1 MCLDGKATQKL
12 TTDLQITVTLAAK
25 TVATTPQNCSVMTD
39 KIELHGL
46 LSLSHVSCVLYHV
59 ALDSCSHCVAT
70 LVLPLPVT
78 LLYIRLSVLSV
89 FRFANINSHNI
100 LLSISHWR
108 QGWDSNPCVQS
119 TMD

>member
-1 MCLDGKATQKL
+1 
-12 TTDLQITVTLAAK
+12 
-25 TVATTPQNCSVMTD
+25 MTD

-89 FRFANINSHNI
+89 FRFANINI
-100 LLSISHWR
+100 LLSISHSVTIKACSW
-108 QGWDSNPCVQS
+108 
-119 TMD
+119 

>member
-1 MCLDGKATQKL
+1 
-12 TTDLQITVTLAAK
+12 
-25 TVATTPQNCSVMTD
+25 MTD

-100 LLSISHWR
+100 LLSISQCSVHKR
-108 QGWDSNPCVQS
+108 NSV
-119 TMD
+119 

>member
-1 MCLDGKATQKL
+1 MIPPSSPLYREGE
-12 TTDLQITVTLAAK
+12 
-25 TVATTPQNCSVMTD
+25 SVMTD

-78 LLYIRLSVLSV
+78 LLYIRPSVLSV

-100 LLSISHWR
+100 LLSISQHYMYV
-108 QGWDSNPCVQS
+108 G
-119 TMD
+119 

>member
-1 MCLDGKATQKL
+1 
-12 TTDLQITVTLAAK
+12 
-25 TVATTPQNCSVMTD
+25 MTD

-78 LLYIRLSVLSV
+78 FLYIRLSVLSV

-100 LLSISHWR
+100 LLSISQLCYH
-108 QGWDSNPCVQS
+108 QYLSGAFYGVAVTQ
-119 TMD
+119 